1 MTKTLFLIYFL
12 SLFLAASEKEG
23 LRSKHNQKLLAPV
36 QQVLQNSSA
45 VITNSDRV
53 SLGYGCLITS
63 EGHIFTKASLIEG
76 QEGLLVRL
84 GKKEYPAEFVE
95 SSLTWDVALLKIE
108 ITNSPPL
115 QLTTADASPGA
126 IVSSNGVTSLLSR
139 RLKFGVIAANTRL
152 IPMQEARLD
161 LQAYYKKDQGF
172 LITEL
177 KPEGQAISA
186 GLQKDDLIYAI
197 DDTPVDKSDL
207 AFHEL
212 FKGRWPGEEVTLKIK
227 RNDQELK
234 FALKLLWLHQVTSSP
249 QDRNEAMSG
258 RTSTRRTGFP
268 MVIQHDIPLSARTV
282 GGPLLNLSGDCIGMN
297 IARFSRSE
305 TYAIPAEAMV
315 RLMEDWGIAE

>member
-1 MTKTLFLIYFL
+1 MNKALFLIYFL
-12 SLFLAASEKEG
+12 SLFLAASEKDG

-36 QQVLQNSSA
+36 QQVLQNSST

-76 QEGLLVRL
+76 LEGLLVRL
-84 GKKEYPAEFVE
+84 GKKEYPAEFIE
-95 SSLTWDVALLKIE
+95 SSLEWDVALLKIE
-108 ITNSPPL
+108 ITDGSPL
-115 QLTTADASPGA
+115 QLTTIDASPGA
-126 IVSSNGVTSLLSR
+126 IVSANGVTSLLSR

-161 LQAYYKKDQGF
+161 IQAHYKKDQGF

-186 GLQKDDLIYAI
+186 GLQKEDLIYAI
-197 DDTPVDKSDL
+197 DGTLVDKSHL
-207 AFHEL
+207 AFHEH
-212 FKGRWPGEEVTLKIK
+212 FKGRWPDEEVTLSVK
-227 RNDQELK
+227 RNNKELE
-234 FALKLLWLHQVTSSP
+234 FTLKLLWLHQVTSSP

-258 RTSTRRTGFP
+258 RISTRRTGFP

-282 GGPLLNLSGDCIGMN
+282 GGPLLNLAGECIGMN

-305 TYAIPAEAMV
+305 TYAIPADAMKA
-315 RLMEDWGIAE
+315 LMKDWEIAK